1 LSFRGQKEKSAE
13 GGGQNA
19 GLEIAAHFQDETTTK
34 TNQTNNNQMVRKRG
48 KSICFHFPSSFVF

>member
-13 GGGQNA
+13 GGGKNA

-34 TNQTNNNQMVRKRG
+34 TNQTNNNKMVRKRG
-48 KSICFHFPSSFVF
+48 KSICFHFSSSFVF